1 MATSVSVRKHG
12 RLTVRIDRGGHALVM
27 RVLGDLDIAS
37 APALENSLRHA
48 LKSGAPSIVLDL
60 TGVTF
65 IDPTGLRVLQWAAEN
80 SREDGDRL
88 RINARSAAVRQMLKL
103 PQDEQRLKL
112 LIDAWNRED
121 LDAFVDE
128 PDLDAY
134 GLALE
139 EMD

>member
-1 MATSVSVRKHG
+1 M
-12 RLTVRIDRGGHALVM
+12 
-27 RVLGDLDIAS
+27 
-37 APALENSLRHA
+37 
-48 LKSGAPSIVLDL
+48 
-60 TGVTF
+60 
-65 IDPTGLRVLQWAAEN
+65 LQWAAEN